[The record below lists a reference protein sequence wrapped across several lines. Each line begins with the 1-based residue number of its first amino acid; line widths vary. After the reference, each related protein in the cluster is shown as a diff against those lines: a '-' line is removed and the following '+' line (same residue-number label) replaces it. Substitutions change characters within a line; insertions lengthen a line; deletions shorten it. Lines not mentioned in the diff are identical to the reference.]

1 MNGRI
6 YDPVLGM
13 FISPDNYLQSPT
25 QSQNFNRYSYAMG
38 NPLKYTDPDGNFFF
52 IMAIGYALMQADI
65 AGNASKNN
73 GGDYWSG
80 FGRSAGVSAISMAVG
95 FGVGSWVGS
104 FMPTGTG
111 ALGSTLSGAASG
123 ALSGGITG
131 GVMNGFM
138 GGSFK
143 SGFINGAIGGGIMGA
158 LGGYMKYAES
168 NAIQEVLGEGKV
180 DGDLTTYKTMGQ
192 NYDNS
197 YAVEA
202 NDMTLCEDYRYEM
215 DVFEGRGGINTITT
229 RAQKYGMTVDGDY
242 VNLRT
247 SNIVKG
253 YWDPKNGALHVSA
266 NYSAAK
272 NLTSFR
278 DVAGHE
284 YIHSYH
290 SFYNH
295 NNKTQSERVAYKYSY
310 DVYNKAG
317 MTNIATAIKNMAITK
332 GFWGAS
338 DYHLPPSFNSFT
350 FK

>member
-1 MNGRI
+1 M
-6 YDPVLGM
+6 L
-13 FISPDNYLQSPT
+13 
-25 QSQNFNRYSYAMG
+25 
-38 NPLKYTDPDGNFFF
+38 
-52 IMAIGYALMQADI
+52 
-65 AGNASKNN
+65 
-73 GGDYWSG
+73 
-80 FGRSAGVSAISMAVG
+80 VG
-95 FGVGSWVGS
+95 AGVGSVVGGLFS
-104 FMPTGTG
+104 TAASP
-111 ALGSTLSGAASG
+111 LGSTLSGAGSG

-131 GVMNGFM
+131 GVMNAFM

-180 DGDLTTYKTMGQ
+180 DGDLTTYKTMGE

-202 NDMTLCEDYRYEM
+202 NDMTLCEDYRNEINVYE
-215 DVFEGRGGINTITT
+215 GKGGLNRVTT
-229 RAQKYGMTVDGDY
+229 MAGEKYGMTTDGDY
-242 VNLRT
+242 VNIRT
-247 SNIVKG
+247 GDIVKG
-253 YWDPKNGALHVSA
+253 YWDPRAGVIHVSA

-272 NLTSFR
+272 NLTGFR

-290 SFYNH
+290 DFYGH
-295 NNKTQSERVAYKYSY
+295 HDRFQKERVAYKYSY

-332 GFWGAS
+332 GFWGES
-338 DYHLPPSFNSFT
+338 LYSLPPSFNSFT